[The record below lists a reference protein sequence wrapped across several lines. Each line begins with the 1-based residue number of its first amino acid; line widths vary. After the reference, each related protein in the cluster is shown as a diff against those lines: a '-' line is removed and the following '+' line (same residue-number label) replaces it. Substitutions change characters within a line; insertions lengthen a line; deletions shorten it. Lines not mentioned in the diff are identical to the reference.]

1 MPFFVDRL
9 EWEYGKQYG
18 HVFYPENKEEFD
30 DKLRELDEA
39 GFQQAYPFY
48 VEIFFAD
55 DSYAGIM
62 VGHELSCFYF
72 GISVSDG
79 IDRENI
85 QRRYTAHYDS
95 RKQDDNASYIEYSFK
110 GSHGEILPAAM
121 LPQEQIFKAV
131 DQYIETQ
138 RFPPYILF
146 SGEEFVENYIQ
157 HD

>member
-1 MPFFVDRL
+1 MSFFVDRL

-18 HVFYPENKEEFD
+18 HVFYPKNKQEFD

-39 GFQQAYPFY
+39 GFQQAYPFF
-48 VEIFFAD
+48 VEIFFVD
-55 DSYAGIM
+55 DSHIGMM

-72 GISVSDG
+72 GIFVSEEEMISG
-79 IDRENI
+79 SRT
-85 QRRYTAHYDS
+85 RYDAHYDS
-95 RKQDDNASYIEYSFK
+95 RKEDDNTSYIEYSFK

-121 LPQEQIFKAV
+121 LPKEQIFKAI

-138 RFPPYILF
+138 RLPSYILL
-146 SGEEFVENYIQ
+146 GRKEFVENYIQ

>member
-18 HVFYPENKEEFD
+18 HVFYPKSKQEFD
-30 DKLRELDEA
+30 AKLRELDEA

-62 VGHELSCFYF
+62 VGHELSCFNFAIY
-72 GISVSDG
+72 VSDG
-79 IDRENI
+79 IDRENT
-85 QRRYTAHYDS
+85 RLRYDAHYDS
-95 RKQDDNASYIEYSFK
+95 QKEDDNASYIEYSFK

-121 LPQEQIFKAV
+121 LPQEQIFKAI

-138 RFPPYILF
+138 RLPSYILL
-146 SGEEFVENYIQ
+146 GRKEFVENYIQ